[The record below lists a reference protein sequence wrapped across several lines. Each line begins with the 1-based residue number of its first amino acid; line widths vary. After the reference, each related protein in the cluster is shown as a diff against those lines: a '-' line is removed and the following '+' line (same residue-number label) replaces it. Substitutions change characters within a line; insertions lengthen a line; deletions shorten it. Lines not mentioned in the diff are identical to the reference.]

1 MKDAAGLLDS
11 SPVSAFTVIDLCRYW
26 WCELPR
32 VEVQRGEHYQP
43 DQTKSFNDWLYMA
56 TTHSRD
62 FWLECWQKGEIGFHQ
77 PAVNPRMTRFWPE
90 LGIPEHSRV
99 LVPLCG
105 KTEDMIWLRSRQLA
119 VLGVELSELA
129 VESFFSEWSLQPE
142 VSHDGAMKFYC
153 CAGSEG
159 DKSEDGQNADL
170 TIACGDFFELTPEQ
184 LEGVVAVYDRAALV
198 ALPPAIRRRYAQALC
213 SWLPESAGMLLV
225 TLEYDMNE
233 MQGPPFSVP
242 DSEVEQLYGE
252 HFEITL
258 QYEDEKV
265 LDRTPRFREQG
276 LTWLTERTYTLIR
289 RT

>member
-1 MKDAAGLLDS
+1 
-11 SPVSAFTVIDLCRYW
+11 
-26 WCELPR
+26 
-32 VEVQRGEHYQP
+32 
-43 DQTKSFNDWLYMA
+43 MA

-62 FWLECWQKGEIGFHQ
+62 FWLECWQNGEIGFHQ

-105 KTEDMIWLRSRQLA
+105 KTEDMIWLRSQQLE

-129 VESFFSEWSLQPE
+129 VESFFKEWSLQPE
-142 VSHDGAMKFYC
+142 VSQDGVMKLYYS
-153 CAGSEG
+153 AGT
-159 DKSEDGQNADL
+159 EDGKNADL
-170 TIACGDFFELTPEQ
+170 TIACGDFFELTPKQ

-198 ALPPAIRRRYAQALC
+198 ALPPAIRRRYAEALC
-213 SWLPESAGMLLV
+213 NWLPESAGMLLV

-265 LDRTPRFREQG
+265 LDRTPHFREEG
-276 LTWLTERTYTLIR
+276 LTWLTERTYTLVR